1 MPDQKPAQRAQPNR
15 QSYCKL
21 SHLTSDHRGFTLVE
35 VLVAMAI
42 LAVTLAAASRAAGMA
57 ISHSSEIR
65 QRILADMVAQNRLSG
80 HLARNEW
87 LPAGVITGREM
98 QAGVS
103 FPWKEEITPTPNP
116 AFMKVVVTVSDP
128 SDSRHTLRRLTGF
141 MVQSYP

>member
-15 QSYCKL
+15 QSYCRL
-21 SHLTSDHRGFTLVE
+21 SLLTSDHRGFTLVE

-103 FPWKEEITPTPNP
+103 FP
-116 AFMKVVVTVSDP
+116 
-128 SDSRHTLRRLTGF
+128 
-141 MVQSYP
+141 

>member
-1 MPDQKPAQRAQPNR
+1 MPENRAGQRIVCSSRSCSTPDYRKYKQ
-15 QSYCKL
+15 
-21 SHLTSDHRGFTLVE
+21 RGFTLVE

-42 LAVTLAAASRAAGMA
+42 LAITLAAASRAAGMA

-87 LPAGVITGREM
+87 LPAGVITGREL

-128 SDSRHTLRRLTGF
+128 NDNQHILRRLTT
-141 MVQSYP
+141 YP